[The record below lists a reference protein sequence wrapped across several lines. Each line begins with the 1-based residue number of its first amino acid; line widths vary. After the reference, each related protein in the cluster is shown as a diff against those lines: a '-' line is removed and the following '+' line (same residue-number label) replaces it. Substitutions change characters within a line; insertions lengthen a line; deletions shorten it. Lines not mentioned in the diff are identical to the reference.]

1 MYWNFVVVGYV
12 AVYGGVVAYALWLSA
27 RGRRLS
33 SQVPEERRRF
43 LD

>member
-1 MYWNFVVVGYV
+1 MYWDFVIVGYV
-12 AVYGGVVAYALWLSA
+12 AVFGGIGAYALWLSA
-27 RGRRLS
+27 RARRIS